1 MQFGGR
7 KQLSEKQK
15 EIIVYGSLALLGLL
29 VFLVLGSG
37 EPVLFDDSDSYI
49 RIRRVEGVMPVYPL
63 FLLLNQYIF
72 GDEKYLQIVIV
83 EQAVLAVGSILLF
96 IKVIKSRFEL
106 RYAEIYLCFF
116 LCLLPFTTEMPDSM
130 ATQQILTEG
139 LAYALFYVFMVCLLQ
154 AVWDKKFAW
163 LIGACGMAFLL
174 AMLRSQL
181 QILFGVCGIVFI
193 YLIWSICKTPAKR
206 LCGLLIGIAGC
217 LLISGAGI
225 WIVSRAAEGYNR
237 LINDNMTVNAF
248 IMRIQDPEY
257 YKEFSQT
264 ENGTVKDSEEIEAA
278 IRTRQEEKYA
288 AQSVIKNSQYTSLI
302 FSRGMYEADYEDTE
316 LFTDEVLRGLYE
328 LLYEA
333 ADQEQQRYA
342 YENSGLWMWQDIV
355 GGIGRV
361 GKTCLPVGVQ
371 YYRDYYPEIYEA
383 DSFNETWN
391 YNLQTIGMELLR
403 EHMGRFLYHT
413 LMLLPQAFI
422 CTVFF
427 QIKQIYLLCHL
438 VTLFL
443 YLSASALMVWGY
455 ADKKINNKYAEFMA
469 AVLGTNIVMILLIS
483 VVFFGQQRYLV
494 YNFGIFYVAYYLLLS
509 QLWEKYGKN
518 WIKKWMDRKKS

>member
-1 MQFGGR
+1 MRLGEK

-29 VFLVLGSG
+29 AFLVLGSG
-37 EPVLFDDSDSYI
+37 EPVMFDDSDSYM
-49 RIRRVEGVMPVYPL
+49 RIRRIEGVMPVYPL

-72 GDEKYLQIVIV
+72 GDDKYLQVVIV
-83 EQAVLAVGSILLF
+83 EQAVIAVGSILLF
-96 IKVIKSRFEL
+96 IKVIKGRFEL
-106 RYAEIYLCFF
+106 RYWEMYLCFF

-139 LAYALFYVFMVCLLQ
+139 LAYALFYLFMICLVQ
-154 AVWDKKFAW
+154 AVWNKRFAW
-163 LIGACGMAFLL
+163 LTGACGMAFLL

-181 QILFGVCGIVFI
+181 QILFGVCGVIFLYLSWSVF
-193 YLIWSICKTPAKR
+193 KTPVKR
-206 LCGLLIGIAGC
+206 LGGLIIGIAGC

-225 WIVSRAAEGYNR
+225 WVISRTAEGYNR

-257 YKEFSQT
+257 YQEFSQT
-264 ENGTVKDSEEIEAA
+264 DSGTVKSSEEIEAA

-288 AQSVIKNSQYTSLI
+288 AQPAINNSQYTSLI
-302 FSRGMYEADYEDTE
+302 FSRGMYEADYEDAD
-316 LFTDEVLRGLYE
+316 LFTDEMLKGLYE
-328 LLYEA
+328 VLYGA
-333 ADQEQQRYA
+333 VDHEQQRYA
-342 YENSGLWMWQDIV
+342 YENKGLWMWQDIV

-361 GKTCLPVGVQ
+361 GKTCLPIGVQ
-371 YYRDYYPEIYEA
+371 YYRDYYPEIYES
-383 DSFNETWN
+383 DSFNGIWN
-391 YNLQTIGMELLR
+391 DNLQTIGMELLQ
-403 EHMGRFLYHT
+403 EHVGRFLYHT

-443 YLSASALMVWGY
+443 YLSAAALMIWGY

-469 AVLGTNIVMILLIS
+469 VVLGTNIVIILLIS

-494 YNFGIFYVAYYLLLS
+494 YNFGIFYVAYYLLVA
-509 QLWEKYGKN
+509 QLWEIYGKN
-518 WIKKWMDRKKS
+518 WIKKWTDRKKS